1 MELILWAFAAYGM
14 TNILVW
20 GSIFAGL
27 RNFVHAW
34 GMNEESKFQSVGK
47 FLSGLI
53 ICMMCTSTWVGF
65 FMGVSFYSPSA
76 EIVGVTPY
84 ISWFFDGMLAS
95 GFVWFINSVV
105 EYWEGNRSGNQ

>member
-1 MELILWAFAAYGM
+1 MELLLWVFAAYGM

-20 GSIFAGL
+20 GSIFSNW
-27 RNFVHAW
+27 RDKIHQW
-34 GMNEESKFQSVGK
+34 GMNDDAPFQDVGK

-65 FMGVSFYSPSA
+65 FLSIFFFSPSDYY
-76 EIVGVTPY
+76 IGTSPF

-95 GFVWFINSVV
+95 GTVWMINSVV
-105 EYWEGNRSGNQ
+105 EYWEGNRSA

>member
-1 MELILWAFAAYGM
+1 MELLLWVFAAYGM

-20 GSIFAGL
+20 GSIFSDL
-27 RNFVHAW
+27 RDKIHQW
-34 GMNEESKFQSVGK
+34 GMNESSLFNGLGK

-65 FMGVSFYSPSA
+65 FLSIFFFSPSDYY
-76 EIVGVTPY
+76 IGTSPF

-95 GFVWFINSVV
+95 GTVWMINSVV
-105 EYWEGNRSGNQ
+105 EYWEGNRSA